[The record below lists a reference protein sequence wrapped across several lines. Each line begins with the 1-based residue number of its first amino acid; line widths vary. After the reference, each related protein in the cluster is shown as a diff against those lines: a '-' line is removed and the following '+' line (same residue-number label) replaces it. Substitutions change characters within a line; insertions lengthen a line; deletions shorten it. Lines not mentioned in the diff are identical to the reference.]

1 MKLNMLNSFLVF
13 ITSALEFLIFWFLFC
28 RLFFLFSSLL
38 FIQIFSC
45 KSLNTKYLF
54 YKSNLVIKYLE
65 EKSPNA
71 EYLVEEL
78 QIDNTTKETSNIFK
92 IMEKRLFY
100 YIMYPSAIL
109 VWISGIYMAYVLGLY
124 TWLVIKFLFV
134 ILLTIYHVNLGRYLN
149 NFAKDSNTNNSKFFR
164 YINEIPF
171 LIMFIILIFV
181 IIKPDIP

>member
-1 MKLNMLNSFLVF
+1 MGNTYQWVK
-13 ITSALEFLIFWFLFC
+13 IFHVMFVVAWMAG
-28 RLFFLFSSLL
+28 LL
-38 FIQIFSC
+38 YLPRIFVYHSM
-45 KSLNTKYLF
+45 
-54 YKSNLVIKYLE
+54 
-65 EKSPNA
+65 
-71 EYLVEEL
+71 
-78 QIDNTTKETSNIFK
+78 DNTTKETSNIFK

-134 ILLTIYHVNLGRYLN
+134 ILLTIYHINLGRYLN
-149 NFAKDSNTNNSKFFR
+149 NFAKDNNTNKSKFFR